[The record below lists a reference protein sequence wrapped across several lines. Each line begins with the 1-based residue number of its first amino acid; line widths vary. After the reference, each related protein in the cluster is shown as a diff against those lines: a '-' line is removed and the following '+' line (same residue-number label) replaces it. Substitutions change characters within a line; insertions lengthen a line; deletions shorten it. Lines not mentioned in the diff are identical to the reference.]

1 MAYNVSRGTMDAQHL
16 SASTV
21 VYASTELVTEGN
33 LNISG
38 NTNLGDNAGD
48 VITVTGRLTGS
59 QGAYFGGRV
68 GVGTATP
75 DQMLEVSGAV
85 HMAAEQS
92 SPSAPSAGDGGLM
105 YVKPDGNLYW
115 VSDDVSEVSLS
126 SGGGGGISWDG
137 STANGVATFKD
148 ADEATVEANLTFDG
162 STLTVTGDVTVD
174 KNHSDTDADASII
187 GINVDFDK
195 TGNSTSNNTMYG
207 LKLDMDN
214 TTATNG
220 TNYMYGL
227 HVTPTLTHAANAG
240 TPIVYGALINAQGG
254 TNGTSLI
261 QGARIEA
268 GGGDINYGL
277 QLDVEDGG
285 VDLRIESSADS
296 GDYFQIQTTTH
307 GATTITTVDD
317 DAAAANLI
325 ITADGTVDIDS
336 VGLMTLDSGGAINL
350 EPAAGSA
357 VLIDG
362 TVSIDGGAIAGATTI
377 SGSGVISG
385 LSLDVEKGAD
395 LNGFGITNTG
405 PLAAVTTISGSST
418 LQMVGAT
425 ILGSTLNVSGALV
438 GGSTISGS
446 STLSAKDLVID
457 TNQNIGCAGDT
468 DLMKLSSGQ
477 LRVRG
482 SIRSD
487 SFITGSGALS
497 VASLTAGGAE
507 VVSKT
512 RALTN
517 VVSATIGGPIS
528 GSGMA
533 TLVGGVVTEGNLLV
547 SGSSTFGNAIADVTT
562 ATGRLTGSAGAYF
575 GGRVGI
581 KDNAPG
587 YDLTLS
593 GAMHFNGNLA
603 APTPPTSA
611 GTGGILFGSGSG
623 KLYWA
628 AQEILARDIS
638 NQYFHKPVGCT
649 FSRASAATV
658 TLNPGGGI
666 DGVGRVSL
674 YKDTTKDIIQY
685 NITASIT
692 ADLSTSGF
700 NGLDTG
706 SEASDTGY
714 YMYVICKD
722 EGLLPGLLFSTS
734 NINPTMPSGYTYRS
748 QPVWFVANDGSSNIL
763 EFKQQG
769 STGWCWYSDFQN
781 VIDNGQ
787 QLQAAGWAAV
797 SFENL
802 VPAESEAALLLR
814 ISADIT
820 AGATTVRLTVDNS
833 TAPASGVG
841 TYFVNRLSSNG
852 DVASTVSFIWGV
864 GAPSTAMYYAW
875 TADPGSADQGFR
887 VDIGGWKLW

>member
-48 VITVTGRLTGS
+48 VITITGRLTGS
-59 QGAYFGGRV
+59 QGAYFNGRV

-75 DQMLEVSGAV
+75 DHMLEVSGTV
-85 HMAAEQS
+85 HLAAEQS

-317 DAAAANLI
+317 DATAAHL
-325 ITADGTVDIDS
+325 TFTVDGDI
-336 VGLMTLDSGGAINL
+336 TLDPAGGDVI
-350 EPAAGSA
+350 
-357 VLIDG
+357 VDG
-362 TVSIDGGAIAGATTI
+362 NV
-377 SGSGVISG
+377 SGSG
-385 LSLDVEKGAD
+385 
-395 LNGFGITNTG
+395 
-405 PLAAVTTISGSST
+405 
-418 LQMVGAT
+418 
-425 ILGSTLNVSGALV
+425 
-438 GGSTISGS
+438 
-446 STLSAKDLVID
+446 TLSAKDLVVD
-457 TNQNIGCAGDT
+457 TNQNIGCAGDV
-468 DLMKLSSGQ
+468 DLLQ
-477 LRVRG
+477 
-482 SIRSD
+482 IRSGKLR
-487 SFITGSGALS
+487 IRGELS
-497 VASLTAGGAE
+497 ASSDIDGQSLTVGGEE

-512 RALTN
+512 RALKN
-517 VVSATIGGPIS
+517 LRSATVAGPVS
-528 GSGMA
+528 GSGMG
-533 TLVGGVVTEGNLLV
+533 TFVGGMMTEGNLSV
-547 SGSSTFGNAIADVTT
+547 TGST
-562 ATGRLTGSAGAYF
+562 ALAGRLTGSQGGYF
-575 GGRVGI
+575 AGRVGI

-603 APTPPTSA
+603 ASTPPASA
-611 GTGGILFGSGSG
+611 GKGGILFGSGSG
-623 KLYWA
+623 KLFWS
-628 AQEILARDIS
+628 AQEVLPRDIS
-638 NQYFHKPVGCT
+638 NQYFHKPVGCN
-649 FSRASAATV
+649 FNRASAATV
-658 TLNPGGGI
+658 TLNPAGGI

-674 YKDTTKDIIQY
+674 YKTSTKDIIQY
-685 NITASIT
+685 DVTGSIT
-692 ADLSTSGF
+692 ADLSKSGF

-734 NINPTMPSGYTYRS
+734 NTGPTMPTGYTYRS
-748 QPVWFVANDGSSNIL
+748 QPIWFVANDGSSNIL

-769 STGWCWYSDFQN
+769 SSGWCWYSDFQN
-781 VIDNGQ
+781 AIDNGQ
-787 QLQAAGWAAV
+787 QLQAAGWATV
-797 SFENL
+797 SFNNL
-802 VPAESEAALLLR
+802 VPAECEAALLLR
-814 ISADIT
+814 VSADIT
-820 AGATTVRLTVDNS
+820 AGATTLRLTGDNA
-833 TAPASGVG
+833 TAPASAVG
-841 TYFVNRLSSNG
+841 TYFINRLSSNG
-852 DVASTVSFIWGV
+852 DVASTVSFIWSV
-864 GAPSTAMYYAW
+864 ASPSTAMYYAW
-875 TADPGSADQGFR
+875 TADPGSADQGIR

>member
-162 STLTVTGDVTVD
+162 STLTVTGDATVD

-317 DAAAANLI
+317 DATAAHL
-325 ITADGTVDIDS
+325 TFTVDGDI
-336 VGLMTLDSGGAINL
+336 TLDPAGGDVI
-350 EPAAGSA
+350 
-357 VLIDG
+357 VDG
-362 TVSIDGGAIAGATTI
+362 NV
-377 SGSGVISG
+377 SGSG
-385 LSLDVEKGAD
+385 
-395 LNGFGITNTG
+395 
-405 PLAAVTTISGSST
+405 
-418 LQMVGAT
+418 
-425 ILGSTLNVSGALV
+425 
-438 GGSTISGS
+438 
-446 STLSAKDLVID
+446 TLSAKDLVVD
-457 TNQNIGCAGDT
+457 TNQNIGCAGDV
-468 DLMKLSSGQ
+468 DLLQ
-477 LRVRG
+477 
-482 SIRSD
+482 IRSGKLR
-487 SFITGSGALS
+487 IRGELS
-497 VASLTAGGAE
+497 ASSDIDGQSLTVGGEE

-512 RALTN
+512 RALKN
-517 VVSATIGGPIS
+517 LRSATVAGPVS
-528 GSGMA
+528 GSGMG
-533 TLVGGVVTEGNLLV
+533 TFVGGVMTEGNLSV
-547 SGSSTFGNAIADVTT
+547 TGST
-562 ATGRLTGSAGAYF
+562 ALAGRLTGSQGGYF
-575 GGRVGI
+575 AGRVGI
-581 KDNAPG
+581 NDNAPG

-603 APTPPTSA
+603 ASTPPASA
-611 GTGGILFGSGSG
+611 GKGGILFGSGSG
-623 KLYWA
+623 KLYWS
-628 AQEILARDIS
+628 AQEVLPRDIS
-638 NQYFHKPVGCT
+638 NQYFHKPVGCN

-674 YKDTTKDIIQY
+674 YKDSTKDMIQY
-685 NITASIT
+685 NLTASIT
-692 ADLSTSGF
+692 ADLSKSGL

-781 VIDNGQ
+781 AIDNGQ

-841 TYFVNRLSSNG
+841 TYFVNRLSANG